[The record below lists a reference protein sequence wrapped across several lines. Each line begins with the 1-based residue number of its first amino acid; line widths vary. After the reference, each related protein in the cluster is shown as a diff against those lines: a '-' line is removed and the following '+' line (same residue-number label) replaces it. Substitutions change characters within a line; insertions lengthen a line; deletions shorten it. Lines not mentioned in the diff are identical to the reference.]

1 MFYSLIFNLKE
12 HTRGDLTIGSQ
23 LFRTKLFNNDYKLKQ
38 VNTLASDIIYN
49 YNLPLR

>member
-23 LFRTKLFNNDYKLKQ
+23 LFNNDYKLKQ